1 MEIVLL
7 VVGNTQEKYVQ
18 LGLTEFSSRINRYA
32 KFSLQSVTNR
42 DKQPEAL
49 RPGDVLIL
57 LDERGAALTSNGFAE
72 QLQKWMNQG
81 PKRLVFAVGDA
92 YGFSDAFRAQAQAD
106 IALGM
111 MTFPHDLVR
120 LLFAEQ
126 LYRAWTILHNE
137 PYHHR

>member
-42 DKQPEAL
+42 DKQAEAL

-57 LDERGAALTSNGFAE
+57 LDERGTALTSNGFAE

>member
-42 DKQPEAL
+42 DKQAEAL

>member
-42 DKQPEAL
+42 DKQAEAL
-49 RPGDVLIL
+49 RPVDVLIL